1 MAVNSCD
8 ITNIP
13 DDVYSHPG
21 KYPFKRHVGHIAQS
35 FDDKTHR
42 TVALFHDLGK
52 LNRKFQQNIDQNA
65 PLPFHAIEGALF
77 FLAAHDIDLDVEN
90 LGVFLSIAKHH
101 GHLPDVDAFADALSD
116 VDSIQRDHP
125 DLPDTIMDIR
135 RITGSDVD
143 FDLGDCCDFFDA
155 ESFVKDNRLG
165 GLNAY
170 FRIKAI
176 YSRLI
181 FSDKFEAIFKQAFSE
196 NSAFPVE
203 IYQQNLISHMQ
214 GRTNALSVVRN
225 NARLDVMKN
234 YEAHRDKRIFI
245 IEAPTGIG
253 KTFTALQLALTIAAG
268 KNKRRI
274 INALPMT
281 SIIDQTYQEYAK
293 VIDENVLLK
302 FHHLTKTKD
311 YPASVTAE
319 DQERQ
324 FYRQKQDFIG
334 SSWCLDNVIV
344 TTFNQMLNTFYSNK
358 NRDLTKFW
366 TLRDSVV
373 IFDEIQAI
381 PRILLQDFA
390 ETLGFLSKEYNIDF
404 VLMSA
409 TIPAIKNFLPPDV
422 YADLLDPSYYS
433 MEFNNRYA
441 LKFMPEIDSADELIR
456 QIFDA
461 SERHVSV
468 LSVVNTKKLA
478 LEVFNQVRSRFDDD
492 EVFLLSTLFIP
503 KDRKKIIKTIRQR
516 LSERKRTILIST
528 QVIEAGVDVDFDY
541 GFREFAP
548 FYAIIQT
555 AGRINREN
563 REEARKTAKLVVTS
577 KIGPCPYNEK
587 DVLFEEITALL
598 QNEIRE
604 NQILPL
610 LKTYFETAIKRT
622 SKESVLLDKMKNLD
636 FETVMKDFETHFMK
650 DLPNIVPVFVEIRA
664 GIYGLLANRRGHLI
678 KALKEDGIPLE
689 KTMEI
694 KSCLKRLSK
703 HISNYVVNVCKEDAN
718 AFPDFENERE
728 MKVCGYSYL
737 NDEENGAYTAKKGW
751 TGVSSLLMF

>member
-1 MAVNSCD
+1 MNSFD
-8 ITNIP
+8 IPDIP

-21 KYPFKRHVGHIAQS
+21 QYPFKRHVAHIARS
-35 FDDKTHR
+35 FDDATHR
-42 TVALFHDLGK
+42 KTSLFHDLGK
-52 LNRKFQQNIDQNA
+52 LNRKFQQNIDQNG
-65 PLPFHAIEGALF
+65 PLPYHAIEGALF
-77 FLAAHDIDLDVEN
+77 FLAAQGMALDVEN
-90 LGVFLSIAKHH
+90 LGVFLAIAKHH
-101 GHLPDVDAFADALSD
+101 GNLPDVDAFADALSD
-116 VDSIQRDHP
+116 VDSIRRDHP
-125 DLPDTIMDIR
+125 DLPETIRDIR

-143 FDLGDCCDFFDA
+143 FELDDSCDCFDA
-155 ESFVKDNRLG
+155 ESYVKDNGLG
-165 GLNAY
+165 GLSSY
-170 FRIKAI
+170 FRIKTI

-196 NSAFPVE
+196 NDAFPVKTWH
-203 IYQQNLISHMQ
+203 QNLISHMK
-214 GRTNALSVVRN
+214 GRVNALSSVRN

-234 YEAHRDKRIFI
+234 YEAHNDKRIFI

-253 KTFTALQLALTIAAG
+253 KTFTALQLALIIAEG
-268 KNKRRI
+268 KNKKRI
-274 INALPMT
+274 VNALPMT
-281 SIIDQTYQEYAK
+281 SIIDQTYQEYTK

-311 YPASVTAE
+311 YSASLTTE

-324 FYRQKQDFIG
+324 FVRQKQDFIG
-334 SSWCLDNVIV
+334 ASWCLDKVIV
-344 TTFNQMLNTFYSNK
+344 TTFNQMLNAFYSNK
-358 NRDLTKFW
+358 NKDLTKFW

-390 ETLGFLSKEYNIDF
+390 ETLVFLSKEYNMDF

-409 TIPAIKNFLPPDV
+409 TIPAIKNFLPPAV

-441 LKFMPEIDSADELIR
+441 LKFMPEINSADELVR
-456 QIFDA
+456 RIFDA
-461 SERHVSV
+461 SEHHVSV

-478 LEVFNQVRSRFDDD
+478 LEVFNQVRNRYDD
-492 EVFLLSTLFIP
+492 EEVYLLSTLFIP
-503 KDRKKIIKTIRQR
+503 RHRKKIIKTIKQR
-516 LSERKRTILIST
+516 LLERKRTILIST

-577 KIGPCPYNEK
+577 PIGACPYHAN
-587 DVLFEEITALL
+587 DVLANEVTTLL

-622 SKESVLLDKMKNLD
+622 SKEAVLLDGMKNLD
-636 FETVMKDFETHFMK
+636 FETVMERFEKHFMK
-650 DLPNIVPVFVEIRA
+650 DIPNIVPVFIEIRA
-664 GIYGLLANRRGHLI
+664 GLYELFVIKRNSLI
-678 KALKEDGIPLE
+678 NALKEEGIPLE
-689 KTMEI
+689 KIMEI

-718 AFPDFENERE
+718 TFPDFENERE
-728 MKVCGYSYL
+728 MKVCGASYL
-737 NDEENGAYTAKKGW
+737 EDGENGVYTAKKGW
-751 TGVSSLLMF
+751 TGAPSLVLF